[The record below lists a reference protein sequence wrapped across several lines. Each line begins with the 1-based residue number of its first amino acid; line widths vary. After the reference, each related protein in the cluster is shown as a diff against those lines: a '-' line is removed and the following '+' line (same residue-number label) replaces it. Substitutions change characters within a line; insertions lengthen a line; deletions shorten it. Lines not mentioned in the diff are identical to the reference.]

1 MATPPTAG
9 QVSTIYVES
18 AMSAVTSDLYTLFIT
33 LENVEIKHFF
43 PLLTFS
49 VFLLPGREDGLR
61 VRNLLTKYFVNILR

>member
-43 PLLTFS
+43 PPC
-49 VFLLPGREDGLR
+49 LPSL
-61 VRNLLTKYFVNILR
+61 YFCCQDVKMVYVLETY